1 MKLFF
6 LSFIEKIINRKDGLV
21 EIENIELKNKYMI
34 GQKLNDCDI
43 Q

>member
-21 EIENIELKNKYMI
+21 EIENIELKNKLI

>member
-6 LSFIEKIINRKDGLV
+6 LSFIEKIINRKDCLV
-21 EIENIELKNKYMI
+21 EIENIELQNKLI

>member
-6 LSFIEKIINRKDGLV
+6 LSLIEKIINRKDGLV
-21 EIENIELKNKYMI
+21 EIESLELQNKLI